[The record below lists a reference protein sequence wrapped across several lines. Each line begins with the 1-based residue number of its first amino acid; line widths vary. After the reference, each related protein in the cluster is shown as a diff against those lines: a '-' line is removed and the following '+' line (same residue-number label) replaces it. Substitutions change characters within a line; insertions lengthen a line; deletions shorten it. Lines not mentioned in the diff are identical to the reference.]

1 MAESENSSFERVFCN
16 VSGIGT
22 KRHKR
27 SLKKLGERLSGVAF
41 ECVRTY
47 VHEHPELDLAG
58 SVMVFIDDI
67 PESESDDE
75 AISSCDVMIRKN
87 NPFIVDSESFSK
99 QYLKSATGEELYFF
113 MPIGLS
119 LERVYVR
126 MILWNLRENEYES
139 NRASACELETMIIR
153 NCLAAIPRGNSYL
166 DEMAQKAKRRMAE
179 GALVRYE
186 FDNYDDFAICLRLYG
201 VDQESDE
208 SMLVDAWKDYEDQK
222 EGEADDVDIP

>member
-1 MAESENSSFERVFCN
+1 MVESEYSSFKRAFCN
-16 VSGIGT
+16 VSGVGT

-27 SLKKLGERLSGVAF
+27 SLKKLGERLSSIAF
-41 ECVRTY
+41 ECVCTY
-47 VHEHPELDLAG
+47 VHDHPELDLAG

-99 QYLKSATGEELYFF
+99 QYLKSATGEELFFF

-139 NRASACELETMIIR
+139 NRTYACELETLIIR
-153 NCLAAIPRGNSYL
+153 NCLAAMPRGNSYL
-166 DEMAQKAKRRMAE
+166 DEMAQKAKRQMTE
-179 GALVRYE
+179 EALARYK
-186 FDNYDDFAICLRLYG
+186 FDNYDDFAICMRAYG
-201 VDQESDE
+201 VDQEEDE
-208 SMLVDAWKDYEDQK
+208 PMLVDAWKDYEDQK
-222 EGEADDVDIP
+222 EGEADDFDIP